1 MICEALLTGWV
12 HLAVLAQL
20 WPPEIWL
27 FSGVMSGVL
36 FCPCTSLSSR
46 HTALLLSFN
55 LLATFF
61 KRDGK
66 AQLKSPEEKE
76 VCFLNS

>member
-1 MICEALLTGWV
+1 
-12 HLAVLAQL
+12 VLAQP

-27 FSGVMSGVL
+27 FSGALV
-36 FCPCTSLSSR
+36 FCFLHGHHSYPGIL
-46 HTALLLSFN
+46 HYFLSFN